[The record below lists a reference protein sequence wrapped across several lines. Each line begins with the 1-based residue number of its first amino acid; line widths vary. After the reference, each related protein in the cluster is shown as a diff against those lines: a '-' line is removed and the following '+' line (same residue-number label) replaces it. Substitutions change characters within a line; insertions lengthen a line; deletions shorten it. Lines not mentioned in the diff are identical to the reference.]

1 MRSNFN
7 SENMNELKA
16 LDSYGESV
24 SIGSDTNINNGV
36 FVFSQ
41 NKDVWFNLPSNYI
54 NNLNIS

>member
-1 MRSNFN
+1 
-7 SENMNELKA
+7 MNELKA

-41 NKDVWFNLPSNYI
+41 IKDVWFNLPSNFI
-54 NNLNIS
+54 NNLYTS